1 MKVHI
6 FGASGSGVTT
16 LGNALSN
23 QISLSYFDTDYFFW
37 EPSDP
42 PFTVKRNPIERNNQL
57 RSELRKHSNFIV
69 GGSLVSWGDEWLSAF
84 DLAVFLWI
92 PPDIRLDRLRKR
104 EFARYGSV
112 IYENEH
118 RNRLFEEFI
127 DWASGYDNPLST
139 RRSLVVHENWMQKLT
154 CPILDLRGDYTVQER
169 LDAVTKQL
177 AAYRP

>member
-16 LGNALSN
+16 LGNALAEETN
-23 QISLSYFDTDYFFW
+23 LPYFDTDYFFW

-42 PFTVKRNPIERNNQL
+42 PFTVKRNPTERNNQL
-57 RSELRKHSNFIV
+57 RSELQKHSSWIV
-69 GGSLVSWGDEWLSAF
+69 GGSLVSWGDEWISAF

-92 PPDIRLDRLRKR
+92 PPDIRIDRLRKR
-104 EFARYGSV
+104 EFARYGNV

-118 RNRLFEEFI
+118 RQKLYEEFI
-127 DWASGYDNPLST
+127 DWASGYDDPSSS

-154 CPILDLRGDYTVQER
+154 CPILELRGDYSVQER
-169 LDAVTKQL
+169 LKAVVKLL
-177 AAYRP
+177 AAYES